1 MMLGLRKMNR
11 VAMAAWVL
19 LAAPALLADEAKPVI
34 PAGTRIDV
42 VLTSTLSSST
52 SQAGDPFEASIQD
65 PIFSGGEEI
74 IPTGSTLRGHV
85 TFVQP
90 AGRVKGKGE
99 MRLVGDSIVTKS
111 GREFTFKAE
120 ITNSASS
127 DVKVKDNE
135 GTLEG
140 KGKGVKKTA
149 KDAGVGAALGA
160 GAGTL
165 TVGAGT
171 GTLYGAGVGAAVGA
185 LSNLLKHNKGVV
197 LPVGTDLTFVLTS
210 PATEGKATP
219 AKNGPPSFVCP
230 TCN

>member
-1 MMLGLRKMNR
+1 MLGLRKMNR
-11 VAMAAWVL
+11 AGIGALVL
-19 LAAPALLADEAKPVI
+19 LAAPALLADDAKPVI
-34 PAGTRIDV
+34 PAGTKIDV

-52 SQAGDPFEASIQD
+52 SQTGDPFATSLQD

-74 IPTGSTLRGHV
+74 IPAGSTLNGHV

-99 MRLVGDSIVTKS
+99 MRLVGDNIVTKS

-127 DVKVKDNE
+127 EVKVKGNE

-140 KGKGVKKTA
+140 QGKGVKKTA
-149 KDAGVGAALGA
+149 KDAGVGAAIGA

-165 TVGAGT
+165 TVGGGT
-171 GTLYGAGVGAAVGA
+171 GALYGAGIGAAVGA

-210 PATEGKATP
+210 PATESKATP
-219 AKNGPPSFVCP
+219 SKNAPASFVCP

>member
-1 MMLGLRKMNR
+1 MVLGIRKMNR
-11 VAMAAWVL
+11 VAIVAWVL
-19 LAAPALLADEAKPVI
+19 LAAPVLLADDAKPVI
-34 PAGTRIDV
+34 PAGTKIDV

-52 SQAGDPFEASIQD
+52 SQAGDPFDASLQD

-74 IPTGSTLRGHV
+74 IPAGSTLRGHV

-90 AGRVKGKGE
+90 AGRVKGKGA
-99 MRLVGDSIVTKS
+99 MRLVGDSIVTKA

-127 DVKVKDNE
+127 DVKVKGDE
-135 GTLEG
+135 GTLQG

-149 KDAGVGAALGA
+149 KDAGIGAAVGA

-165 TVGAGT
+165 TVGGGT
-171 GTLYGAGVGAAVGA
+171 GALYGAGIGAAVGA

-197 LPVGTDLTFVLTS
+197 LPVGTSLTFILTS
-210 PATEGKATP
+210 PAKEGKATP
-219 AKNGPPSFVCP
+219 PKNGPPSFVCP